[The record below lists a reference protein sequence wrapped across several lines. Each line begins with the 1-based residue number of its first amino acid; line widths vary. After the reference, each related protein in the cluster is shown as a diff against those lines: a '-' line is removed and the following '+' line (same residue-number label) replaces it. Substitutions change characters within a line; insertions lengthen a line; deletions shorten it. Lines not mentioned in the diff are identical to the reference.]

1 MSSETDSNKN
11 EDKSYNLD
19 KTNDRLNHDP
29 VMNFKDENRISTRIR
44 ANHKSSKQ
52 AHPPMKLKNVLTD
65 RQDK

>member
-44 ANHKSSKQ
+44 ANHKS
-52 AHPPMKLKNVLTD
+52 
-65 RQDK
+65 